1 MKVIFSY
8 LDFNKHFF
16 CDIELAKLTNYY
28 AQQQGYKTC
37 LYTDEKGYNKLT
49 PSINYDEVILFDK
62 KITSQFNSNIWSMGK
77 ILAMSMVKE
86 PFMHIDFDLFLLK
99 PLDDNFIN
107 KDFFSLYPEPW
118 LFKIPSYEKNILE
131 IYKLYPNPEEL
142 NFNDFYSYNFA
153 VVGGQKF
160 KEINYVC
167 SKLVEFSIAQNKK
180 FDEIIDKKNF
190 NKGPNG
196 DLFSHA
202 WCLAVIFEQIMI
214 KNLLS
219 TIFNIEIFSIPDKKS
234 LLEIKYNQEMSREQY
249 VENNLK
255 CKSILKKVL
264 IENQLIHLHGEKEK
278 KLDYLKQRFII
289 KSPNS

>member
-1 MKVIFSY
+1 MKAIFSH
-8 LDFNKHFF
+8 LDFNSHFF
-16 CDIELAKLTNYY
+16 CDVELAKLTNSY

-62 KITSQFNSNIWSMGK
+62 NITSRFNPNIWSMGK

-86 PFMHIDFDLFLLK
+86 PFMHIDFDLFLMK
-99 PLDDNFIN
+99 PLDNDFIN
-107 KDFFSLYPEPW
+107 KDFFSLYLEPW
-118 LFKIPSYEKNILE
+118 LFKIPSYEKNILQ
-131 IYKLYPNPEEL
+131 IYNLYPNPEEL

-180 FDEIIDKKNF
+180 FDEIVDKRNF
-190 NKGPNG
+190 SEGPNR
-196 DLFSHA
+196 DFFSHH
-202 WCLAVIFEQIMI
+202 WSLAVIFEQIMI
-214 KNLLS
+214 QNLLS

-234 LLEIKYNQEMSREQY
+234 LLEIKYSPKMSQSQY
-249 VENNLK
+249 LENNLK
-255 CKSILKKVL
+255 CKALLKKFL
-264 IENQLIHLHGEKEK
+264 IDNRIIHLHGEKEK
-278 KLDYLKQRFII
+278 KFDYLKQKLTI
-289 KSPNS
+289 KKH